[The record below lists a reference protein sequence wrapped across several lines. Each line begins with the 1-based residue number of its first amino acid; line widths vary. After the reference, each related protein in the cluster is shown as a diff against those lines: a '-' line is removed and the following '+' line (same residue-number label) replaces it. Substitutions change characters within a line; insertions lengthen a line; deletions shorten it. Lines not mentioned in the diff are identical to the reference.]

1 MHFAKPTAALPFHNP
16 DHPMKSKNRFLI
28 PIYIALAVLLATS
41 ITGFAADEGGAAP
54 KPGGESVFQVIWH
67 GGWLIRMI
75 WLAILGTS
83 VTMVTFVI
91 QNILTLRLEK
101 QAPQILVKALGNEIS
116 AGNYQGAWQTCNAND
131 NYLAN
136 VLKVGLER
144 LGRGKEAVEDAIAE
158 ASLREA
164 QVMRTRNSYLSVI
177 GVVSPMIGLLG
188 TVIGMM
194 GAFAT
199 LGASGIS
206 DPRGLATS
214 IGEVLMATASG
225 LFIAIPAFIA
235 YYVFRNRSQMV
246 IVFADDEINKLVT
259 DIPYSE
265 LQGLRLGENFS
276 TGTGVSPRA
285 AGGTASRKVSMALT
299 TNCPICNGAVTPGQ
313 NPCPHCGTTLDWAQ

>member
-1 MHFAKPTAALPFHNP
+1 MKAIKRSHLSLALFFALLFASSLAGVAAEEGATPA
-16 DHPMKSKNRFLI
+16 HPEGQS
-28 PIYIALAVLLATS
+28 VL
-41 ITGFAADEGGAAP
+41 
-54 KPGGESVFQVIWH
+54 QMIWH

-83 VTMVTFVI
+83 ITMVTFII
-91 QNILTLRLEK
+91 QNILSLRVAK
-101 QAPQILVKALGNEIS
+101 QAPPILVKALANEITS
-116 AGNYQGAWQTCNAND
+116 GNYQNAWQTCNAND

-144 LGRGKEAVEDAIAE
+144 IGRGKEAVEDGIAE
-158 ASLREA
+158 AALREA
-164 QVMRTRNSYLSVI
+164 QIMRTRNSYLSVI

-206 DPRGLATS
+206 DPRGLASS

-235 YYVFRNRSQMV
+235 YYIFRNRSQMV
-246 IVFADDEINKLVT
+246 IVFADDAINRLIM

-265 LQGLRLGENFS
+265 VEGLRIGENFD
-276 TGTGVSPRA
+276 
-285 AGGTASRKVSMALT
+285 AGAGASGSASTASHKVSAALT
-299 TNCPICNGAVTPGQ
+299 TNCPICNGVVTPGH
-313 NPCPHCGTTLDWAQ
+313 NPCPHCGATLDWAA

>member
-1 MHFAKPTAALPFHNP
+1 
-16 DHPMKSKNRFLI
+16 MKTNHRSLF
-28 PIYIALAVLLATS
+28 PVLAIGTILLATT
-41 ITGFAADEGGAAP
+41 ITGFAQEGAAP
-54 KPGGESVFQVIWH
+54 KGGGGGESVFSVIWH

-75 WLAILGTS
+75 WLAIIGTS

-91 QNILTLRLEK
+91 QNIITLRVQK
-101 QAPQILVKALGNEIS
+101 QAPSVMVSAIDADLA
-116 AGNYQGAWQTCNAND
+116 AGNFQAAWQTCNAND

-144 LGRGKEAVEDAIAE
+144 LGRGKEAVEDGIAE
-158 ASLREA
+158 AALREA
-164 QVMRTRNSYLSVI
+164 QIMRTRNSYLSVI
-177 GVVSPMIGLLG
+177 GVISPMIGLLG

-246 IVFADDEINKLVT
+246 IVHADHQINNLLAE
-259 DIPYSE
+259 IPYPS
-265 LQGLRLGENFS
+265 LQGIRIGDDFNAGA
-276 TGTGVSPRA
+276 GTGA
-285 AGGTASRKVSMALT
+285 EAGALSRKVSMSLT
-299 TNCPICNGAVTPGQ
+299 TNCPVCSGTVTPGQ
-313 NPCPHCGTTLDWAQ
+313 NPCPHCHTTLDWAQ